1 VKGAR
6 RYLAVTAALV
16 SLGGAAGLVI
26 PEVWRAGWWL
36 ALGLTLAIQGPLG
49 WWLMASLGTERFLG
63 VWALGIFT
71 RLALVALVG
80 LVLVPGLGLP
90 PAPTLLS
97 LVGFLMVSL
106 AIEGI
111 VAVQCSRVEVR

>member
-1 VKGAR
+1 MNGAR
-6 RYLAVTAALV
+6 RYLAVTAALAI
-16 SLGGAAGLVI
+16 LGSCAGLLV
-26 PEVWRAGWWL
+26 PEGWRAGWLL

-63 VWALGIFT
+63 VWALGIFA
-71 RLALVALVG
+71 RLALVALAG
-80 LVLVPGLGLP
+80 LVLVPMLGLP

-97 LVGFLMVSL
+97 LVGFLVALL

-111 VAVQCSRVEVR
+111 VAGQCSRVEVR